1 MHPVDAFR
9 KDNFLN
15 SFNLL
20 LFLFENFNESVGWQ
34 IAAI

>member
-1 MHPVDAFR
+1 MHPVDTFR

-15 SFNLL
+15 NFNLL
-20 LFLFENFNESVGWQ
+20 LFLFKNFREGVGWQ